1 MFREYERDFR
11 WLLHEVGHLYN
22 YSLYNVSFSRLTLTH
37 LYFYFVW
44 EIQKKTDNNQSLSS
58 MSRDFKALFEFVQR
72 IPLLLL
78 LQSGEDRLGN
88 SFFLQK
94 DLIQMQY
101 DSLCYYFLFF
111 IKLEGYYKIKLLHRV
126 TKCLIISIPR

>member
-1 MFREYERDFR
+1 
-11 WLLHEVGHLYN
+11 
-22 YSLYNVSFSRLTLTH
+22 
-37 LYFYFVW
+37 
-44 EIQKKTDNNQSLSS
+44 
-58 MSRDFKALFEFVQR
+58 MSRDFKALFEFVKQ

-126 TKCLIISIPR
+126 TKCLMISIPR

>member
-1 MFREYERDFR
+1 
-11 WLLHEVGHLYN
+11 
-22 YSLYNVSFSRLTLTH
+22 
-37 LYFYFVW
+37 
-44 EIQKKTDNNQSLSS
+44 
-58 MSRDFKALFEFVQR
+58 MSRDFKALFEFVKR

-78 LQSGEDRLGN
+78 LKSGEDRLGN
-88 SFFLQK
+88 SFLLQK